1 MRLVS
6 YKKKRVYLDLFDLPL
21 PIIFGLFGFIWS
33 NLLVTLLA
41 KEVSES
47 KETEGQLLRRV
58 GIVR

>member
-1 MRLVS
+1 ML
-6 YKKKRVYLDLFDLPL
+6 YLDLFDLPL
-21 PIIFGLFGFIWS
+21 PIIFGLFGFIWT